1 MLDKCYAVIMAGGR
15 GERFWPMSTSKRP
28 KQLISLLGEKTLLAM
43 AVERLNELIPPERI
57 FVITNAEII
66 EASKVAAPELLSEN
80 IIGEPFG
87 RDTAAVCALASAIVR
102 RKASDGAFCILTA
115 DQLMGD
121 VKIFQ
126 NTLKQGLLRA
136 LEQNTIITI
145 GIKPAFPATGFGYI
159 EAGKES
165 SSEDGIEFFNVER
178 FVEKPNH
185 KTAVEYINEGNY
197 FWNAG
202 MFIWSVETIR
212 TALRKFAPKLLEL
225 ADVMEKYAT
234 GTPEFDKKLKEE
246 YGKLE
251 KISVDYAIMEKADN
265 IQMIKGVFEWDDVG
279 SWPAIENHLQA
290 NNDKNV
296 VIGDCLSMDSSD
308 NIVVSEDG
316 LTALIGV
323 QNLIVIKVNGVTMVC
338 DKSRAQEIKKM
349 VTMVKEHGGFE
360 HLI

>member
-28 KQLISLLGEKTLLAM
+28 KQLLSLLGEKTLLAM
-43 AVERLNELIPPERI
+43 AVERLDGLIPPERV

-66 EASKVAAPELLSEN
+66 EASKDAAPILLAEN

-102 RKASDGAFCILTA
+102 RKTADGAFCILTA

-121 VKIFQ
+121 VKVFQ

-136 LEQNTIITI
+136 LKQNTIITI
-145 GIKPAFPATGFGYI
+145 GIKPDFPATGFGYI
-159 EAGKES
+159 EAGQNTGN
-165 SSEDGIEFFNVER
+165 EDGIEFFDVKR

-185 KTAVEYINEGNY
+185 KTAVEYLNEGNY

-202 MFIWSVETIR
+202 MFIWSVETVR
-212 TALRKFAPKLLEL
+212 TALKKYAPKLLAL

-234 GTPEFDKKLKEE
+234 GTAEFDKKLKEE
-246 YGKLE
+246 YEKLE

-279 SWPAIENHLQA
+279 SWPAIENHLKSK
-290 NNDKNV
+290 DGKNT
-296 VIGDCLSMDSSD
+296 VIGDCLSMDSRD

-316 LTALIGV
+316 LVALIGV
-323 QNLIVIKVNGVTMVC
+323 HDLIVVKVNGVTMVC
-338 DKSRAQEIKKM
+338 EKSKAQEIKNM
-349 VTMVKEHGGFE
+349 VNKVKEHSDFE